1 MQTASEQMEHG
12 LRLLANTAQTLSQIR
27 ARRCQYLEKAS
38 RIHQTVAEQ
47 GQVSCNIAHHAE
59 HIASRVRDSASNIE
73 QTAVATALQF
83 SARDLTSLV
92 ERFRV

>member
-12 LRLLANTAQTLSQIR
+12 LRLLANTAQTLSHIR
-27 ARRCQYLEKAS
+27 QGAASTLEKAS

-47 GQVSCNIAHHAE
+47 GQASQNIAHHAE

-73 QTAVATALQF
+73 QTAEVATALVAIF
-83 SARDLTSLV
+83 CA
-92 ERFRV
+92 